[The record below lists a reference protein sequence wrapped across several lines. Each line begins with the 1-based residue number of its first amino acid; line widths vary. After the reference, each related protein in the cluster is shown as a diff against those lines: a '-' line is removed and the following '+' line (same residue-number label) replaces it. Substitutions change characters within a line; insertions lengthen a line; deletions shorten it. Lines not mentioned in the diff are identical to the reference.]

1 MSTPCVF
8 YFRYKKRPLTLAEL
22 VEELENDDTLE
33 IPKSVTIFP
42 PDNSNDPVTDEDSGE
57 EDNVVIDNLPGSQL
71 RIECEVEAEVD
82 SSNEWDSDD
91 ELPLANFVQHKPK
104 KIKSFSYS
112 KQDLTHTTFL
122 PWSPVQ
128 TVKNQRSPASLF
140 KLFFDDT
147 VVNQILDY
155 TNLYARQKNLPGD
168 VTIDELF
175 SFIGVL
181 ILSGYCSVS
190 RRKMYW
196 QNADDTNNK
205 LVTAAISR
213 DRFQYLM
220 NNIHFNDNNEL
231 DKEDKFSKM
240 RPLFDSLNKKFIE
253 YAPIEE
259 YHSVD
264 EAMVPY
270 FGRHGCKQFIRGK
283 PIRWGYKLWVGAT
296 RLGYIVNF
304 DPYQGSNSNIP
315 DEYSQLG
322 LGSAVVLK
330 YADVLNTLP
339 YGPFHLVFDNY
350 FTSLSL
356 MRELKL
362 RNIKATGTIRENRIP
377 GSPLQSAKDMKKK
390 DRGSFDYAVADNDIV
405 ICKWHDNS
413 VVSLA
418 SNSSSVFPLGKA
430 KRYSQS
436 EKKHVQIDQPCLIK
450 LYNENMG
457 GVDRSDQNIGQYRI
471 TIRGKKWY
479 FPLWSHCVDMVIQ
492 NAWHLQKLDGG
503 TLDQL
508 SFRRSISVELLETHK
523 RTTRRGPSKAP
534 KNQHEHSRYDGRG
547 HLVVYCEN
555 QRRCALC
562 HKRANFMCH
571 KCQVALHPKECFFK
585 YHTM

>member
-1 MSTPCVF
+1 MDNW
-8 YFRYKKRPLTLAEL
+8 RYNRKRPLTLAEL
-22 VEELENDDTLE
+22 IAELEDDDTMDVPNS
-33 IPKSVTIFP
+33 ITIFP

-57 EDNVVIDNLPGSQL
+57 EDVVLDNLPGSQL
-71 RIECEVEAEVD
+71 RVECEPEVEID
-82 SSNEWDSDD
+82 TSNDWDSDD
-91 ELPLANFVQHKPK
+91 DLPLANFVRRKPK
-104 KIKSFSYS
+104 KFKEFSYT
-112 KQDLTHTTFL
+112 KQDLTHNSF
-122 PWSPVQ
+122 PVWAPVQ
-128 TVKNQRSPASLF
+128 NIKHQRSPATLF

-147 VVNQILDY
+147 VMTQILEY
-155 TNLYARQKNLPGD
+155 TNLYARQKNRLGD

-175 SFIGVL
+175 SYIGIM
-181 ILSGYCSVS
+181 ILSGYSSVS

-196 QNADDTNNK
+196 QNSDDTNNK
-205 LVTAAISR
+205 LVAAAISR
-213 DRFQYLM
+213 DRFQFLT
-220 NNIHFNDNNEL
+220 NNIHFNDNSQL
-231 DKEDKFSKM
+231 TQGDKFSKL
-240 RPLFDSLNKKFIE
+240 RPLFDSLNNKFHE

-283 PIRWGYKLWVGAT
+283 PILQIVGT
-296 RLGYIVNF
+296 NCG
-304 DPYQGSNSNIP
+304 IP
-315 DEYSQLG
+315 EEYSQLG

-330 YADVLNTLP
+330 YADVLGTLP
-339 YGPFHLVFDNY
+339 YGPFHLFFDNY

-362 RNIKATGTIRENRIP
+362 RNVKATGTIKENRIP
-377 GSPLQSAKDMKKK
+377 SSPLQSAKDMKKK
-390 DRGSFDYAVADNDIV
+390 DRGSFDYALADNDII

-418 SNSSSVFPLGKA
+418 SNASSVFPLGKA

-436 EKKHVQIDQPCLIK
+436 EKKHVQVDQPCLIK

-457 GVDRSDQNIGQYRI
+457 GVDRSDQNIGQYRT

-479 FPLWSHCVDMVIQ
+479 FPLWTHSVDMAVQ

-508 SFRRSISVELLETHK
+508 SFRRSIAMELLETHK
-523 RTTRRGPSKAP
+523 RTTKRGPSKTP

-547 HLVVYCEN
+547 HLVVYSEN

-562 HKRANFMCH
+562 HKRAKFLCD
-571 KCQVALHPKECFFK
+571 KCQVALHPKECFFN
-585 YHTM
+585 YHTV